1 MQTGHG
7 RWYFINILIPAQDRT
22 MIPLD
27 ERFVPYTSVAVHH
40 EGDTGWRMG
49 ALPCEPAQVERQ
61 MADKGWNVA
70 AWVEISR
77 GRVLPDALGYWLSED
92 ALAKGWAWD
101 QPARCWRAPDE
112 PVTAPAAIPCQ
123 GDLSLSWRR
132 VGFGWAVLEIRSGAD
147 VLELDID
154 DVRDSFVPVVRFV
167 RHLIEGKPARFGVTG
182 NMTMVAVQDGGAEG
196 VCRML
201 AGPLEYGSMKPVV
214 DMLIDRAE
222 LILSFR
228 HLLHDLASH
237 PGLGPMWLF
246 HAGSDS
252 EVYDPLSAEAD
263 RLWNEGVQAGRFP
276 DDIDAEYDFTADYMA
291 QHMPL
296 TASEYVLLE
305 RYQTMLRTLEIP
317 DDGT

>member
-1 MQTGHG
+1 
-7 RWYFINILIPAQDRT
+7 
-22 MIPLD
+22 MIPID
-27 ERFVPYTSVAVHH
+27 DRFIAYTSVAVRHAG
-40 EGDTGWRMG
+40 ETGWRLG
-49 ALPCEPAQVERQ
+49 TLPCEPDQVERHL
-61 MADKGWNVA
+61 AAKGWNVA
-70 AWVEISR
+70 AWVDI
-77 GRVLPDALGYWLSED
+77 GCGHVVPDALGSWLSED

-101 QPARCWRAPDE
+101 APARCWRAPDE
-112 PVTAPAAIPCQ
+112 PVTEPNRAPGQ
-123 GDLSLSWRR
+123 GGVSLAWRQI
-132 VGFGWAVLEIRSGAD
+132 GFGWAVLSVRSGAD

-252 EVYDPLSAEAD
+252 EVYDRLSDEAE
-263 RLWNEGVQAGRFP
+263 RLWKDGVLAGRFP
-276 DDIDAEYDFTADYMA
+276 DDIDAEDAFTADYMA
-291 QHMPL
+291 DRMPL
-296 TASEYVLLE
+296 TASQYVFLE

-317 DDGT
+317 DD